1 MQCTR
6 PKARQGGSGGASIRL
21 PLCGRAANP
30 YLPDSK
36 VGLVLVARAFAN
48 SRAGSM
54 TATGPAAASSRVPK
68 PLWSEHKADNGRS
81 FWYNR
86 KTKQRTWKRPAELPP
101 PTSQESATTAA
112 AAAADIGKAET
123 GSRAV
128 RAEARDA
135 GGGSESGS
143 TIATS
148 ARSPSTAS
156 AFAERRSFFDADQ
169 KPRASKLALYAY
181 YAASLAEEE
190 IGRPSITKSTSKGD
204 ADSDSGRPP
213 SDSGDTGANSVNK
226 NGFILDDDG
235 FWVRLAF
242 KIRPFLSF
250 FRIIL
255 RLLSSSLYVV
265 FSCSAWLTTRRLIC
279 LNPVDR
285 RALQNSRTSTDLPS
299 PSSRH
304 LQTKVCHSG
313 GHSTRARRCFRSS
326 AATTA
331 TMGLAGPRVC
341 VLDAGD
347 AAQPARL
354 WARPQWRRR
363 MRLPPFRRR
372 LHRVQRR

>member
-1 MQCTR
+1 
-6 PKARQGGSGGASIRL
+6 
-21 PLCGRAANP
+21 
-30 YLPDSK
+30 
-36 VGLVLVARAFAN
+36 
-48 SRAGSM
+48 M

-242 KIRPFLSF
+242 KIRPFSLLL

-255 RLLSSSLYVV
+255 LASFRSPCMLV
-265 FSCSAWLTTRRLIC
+265 FSCSAWLTTRRHIC

-299 PSSRH
+299 PSFPSPSNKSLSFGRTQH
-304 LQTKVCHSG
+304 PRSPLLPIQ
-313 GHSTRARRCFRSS
+313 RCYDRPPW
-326 AATTA
+326 
-331 TMGLAGPRVC
+331 GLACPRLC
-341 VLDAGD
+341 LLDAGD

-354 WARPQWRRR
+354 RARPQRRMR